1 MSFKFKRLTAKL
13 FSYFVKGLLLL
24 APVYITGY
32 IIFNLL
38 DSLDSHFYFYFRGT
52 GLVVIV
58 AIIMVV
64 GFLGSTFISVPV
76 LQIFEDAIVRVPLV
90 GLIYSSLKDL
100 VGAFVGDKKKFNQPV
115 RFVLN
120 KENGIQKLG
129 FITQNDLS
137 FLEMQEAVMVYC
149 PHSYAF
155 SGELFIV
162 PSANVTVLNLP
173 SSDVMKMIVSG
184 GVSLIQEKTAE
195 GNTVNRD

>member
-1 MSFKFKRLTAKL
+1 MSFKFKRISAKL

-52 GLVVIV
+52 GLALMV

-76 LQIFEDAIVRVPLV
+76 VQIFEDGLARLPLV
-90 GLIYSSLKDL
+90 RLIYFSLKDL
-100 VGAFVGDKKKFNQPV
+100 VEAFVGDKKKFNQPV
-115 RFVLN
+115 KVLFN
-120 KENGIQKLG
+120 KENGIQKIG
-129 FITQNDLS
+129 FITQSDLQ
-137 FLEMQEAVMVYC
+137 FLDISEGSVMVYC

-155 SGELFIV
+155 SGEMFIV
-162 PSANVTVLNLP
+162 PSASITPLHLP
-173 SSDVMKMIVSG
+173 TSDVMKMIISG
-184 GVSLIQEKTAE
+184 GVSLSQENK
-195 GNTVNRD
+195 N